1 MLVVLGILIALLF
14 GTVRIDNPSVTSQ
27 IMSSQLAFGLM
38 VMSFSFRL
46 FSFDALVRERECNS
60 GVEIPSMFIGKI
72 LGSSTDIMFIPLAY
86 CVGNYPFIQS
96 LALFQEFWG
105 LYVMLAL
112 AISGLANFL
121 AVTFTGKNRILISSG
136 TIVILWCFGG
146 NALFFSKC
154 NFGFII
160 ITFLIFS

>member
-1 MLVVLGILIALLF
+1 MLLVLGVLIALLF
-14 GTVRIDNPSVTSQ
+14 GTVRIDNSSATSQ

-60 GVEIPSMFIGKI
+60 GVAIPSMYLGKL
-72 LGSSTDIMFIPLAY
+72 LGSSTDMMFLPVAY

-105 LYVMLAL
+105 LYLMLAL

-121 AVTFTGKNRILISSG
+121 AVTFTGKNRVLISSG
-136 TIVILWCFGG
+136 AVVILWCFGG
-146 NALFFSKC
+146 NYFIKYFKIITNALF
-154 NFGFII
+154 
-160 ITFLIFS
+160 TPQV